1 MSGEVYC
8 CSNNEYESESIFK
21 VGGTSR
27 NSKKRCKELGESTL
41 LSPFKVKYSITVPDW
56 KYAEKCIHSR
66 LSQYRVRQDR
76 EFFKVSFN
84 IIEKVMEEVLA
95 CVSNDINRLLDL
107 FYKYH
112 LICVRTRSRSEA
124 ICKNRDYVLAKRE
137 KTYIQC
143 CIDMVEY
150 KTVLKESRDDYMF
163 WIQVEFED
171 EPTAVEI

>member
-8 CSNNEYESESIFK
+8 CSNNEYESQSIFK

-27 NSKKRCKELGESTL
+27 NAKKRCKELGESTL
-41 LSPFKVKYSITVPDW
+41 LSSFRVIYSVHVPDW

-66 LSQYRVRQDR
+66 LAQYRVRSDR
-76 EFFKVSFN
+76 EFFKVEFDDIKRAMDEIFFS
-84 IIEKVMEEVLA
+84 
-95 CVSNDINRLLDL
+95 VSNNLEGLLDL

-112 LICVRTRSRSEA
+112 LICVRTRSQSEA

-143 CIDMVEY
+143 CIDMIEH
-150 KTVLKESRDDYMF
+150 KTVLKESSDDYWF
-163 WIQVEFED
+163 WKNIEIED
-171 EPTAVEI
+171 NPTAVEI